1 MGQSPQDKPA
11 ASCAGCLA
19 WGVFSGRFCCA
30 CQSFNRNHETAAC
43 AACHRL
49 VAVKKR
55 YCRLCRAQPALHGN
69 RQITELEPF
78 LRAIGHQQL
87 FLAGLQRPRPRRA
100 GADQQRRQGR
110 APRPEPVTPTSN
122 AGWTQGRLFDAP
134 RDYSRFNR
142 RRHAVLTNPIL
153 ARSRQAAATIGEAR
167 GWTRRVCNDVDR
179 ALVILLSRFV
189 DGDKVRFSELFPALR
204 RYRLTVERT
213 VEVLDHLDLFDDDRT
228 PTFDYWL
235 ERKLADLDAGIR
247 ADVEPWL
254 RTLHDGGP
262 RSRPRSPDT
271 VWGYL
276 NDIHPVLSDWSHRY
290 HRLREVTHADVG
302 AVSDALHGNKRHHTI
317 SVLRSLFRH
326 CKKNNT
332 IFRDPATGVRVGQQP
347 QGVILPLRPTEIAG
361 ALAAATTPAARLA
374 IALAGVHAARP
385 KAIRELLLDD
395 VDLGNRRLIVT
406 GRTRPLDDLTRHAVL
421 DWLDHRRTRWPNTAN
436 PHLIINQQ
444 TAMESGPIS
453 SVSITQALRG
463 QAATLDRLR
472 VDRQLDEALA
482 RGPDPLHLA
491 AVFGLD
497 DKTAIRYADAARH
510 LLDSAAEHYAAT
522 SSPRTQ
528 GSKPQPAPHE
538 PVGSH

>member
-1 MGQSPQDKPA
+1 M
-11 ASCAGCLA
+11 
-19 WGVFSGRFCCA
+19 
-30 CQSFNRNHETAAC
+30 
-43 AACHRL
+43 
-49 VAVKKR
+49 KKR

-87 FLAGLQRPRPRRA
+87 FLAGLQRPRPRRT
-100 GADQQRRQGR
+100 GAAQPRRQGR

-276 NDIHPVLSDWSHRY
+276 NDIHPVLLDWSHRY
-290 HRLREVTHADVG
+290 HRLREVTHADVV

-347 QGVILPLRPTEIAG
+347 QGVILPLRPTEIAD

-406 GRTRPLDDLTRHAVL
+406 GRTRPL
-421 DWLDHRRTRWPNTAN
+421 RRPHPPRRPRLARPPAN
-436 PHLIINQQ
+436 PL
-444 TAMESGPIS
+444 
-453 SVSITQALRG
+453 
-463 QAATLDRLR
+463 
-472 VDRQLDEALA
+472 
-482 RGPDPLHLA
+482 
-491 AVFGLD
+491 
-497 DKTAIRYADAARH
+497 
-510 LLDSAAEHYAAT
+510 AEH
-522 SSPRTQ
+522 R
-528 GSKPQPAPHE
+528 QPAPDHQ
-538 PVGSH
+538 PADSHGDRTDQQRLDHAGTSRPDRHPGSAARRPPTRRSPHPRTRPAPPRSRLRPRRQDRHSLRRRRPAPAGLGRRALRRHRFTTNPRIETPTRA